1 MGSQHKIIP
10 KAREL
15 GMTEQAYLRQ
25 LCATHTKFTSMA
37 LEVGCSHVAIIRAMQ
52 KYGMT
57 KPRSTAFEYDG
68 QLLTMRDHCRRL
80 GLSHGN
86 VSQNKLRHGFSGKE
100 AIEHAFLCK
109 NISRKRQ
116 LNAQASDSCHVEA

>member
-10 KAREL
+10 KARSM
-15 GMTEQAYLRQ
+15 GMTEQAYLRH

-68 QLLTMRDHCRRL
+68 QLLTLVDHCRRL
-80 GLSHGN
+80 GLNVGN
-86 VSQNKLRHGFSGKE
+86 VAQNKLRHGLTGKQ
-100 AIEHAFLCK
+100 ALEHGLKCK
-109 NISRKRQ
+109 ARLQ
-116 LNAQASDSCHVEA
+116 TSDSCHVKA